1 MNEIGAILQSAQHL
15 LPPNAQAE
23 LVAQLGNA
31 ETLEAAPIGA
41 ILMGMYIL
49 TFVGFPAYVDE
60 QLGEEHT
67 SIEQLKHH
75 YQNKA
80 PSEKPMIPSTGI
92 ILSLMVADMI
102 ACPRHMT
109 RTYEF
114 ERMAEQWRTGPL
126 LGIEPCLLND
136 DRIGRAMS
144 HIGGVPRTMQEVLFQ
159 MVINAGKKAGI
170 PLNKF
175 ILDTTLLQL
184 SGTFKNAPK
193 VVPGRGMDSFSQLIV
208 SLVIASGSRLPVGFA
223 VLAGNTSD
231 STTLPGIYNAVHR
244 LADEGDIEFLMDR
257 IYPTPSNILFLK
269 AHEDERKV
277 HWVSPLKMGLSE
289 KRVRELIDAACRDQ
303 TWKVISYRSTK
314 EIQAKIEAPL
324 TAFEATWT
332 LKEEIKPELAP
343 GQKRRPHGSIQIVE
357 IEVRCIFYRHQ
368 RNAEKEMERRNI
380 QKEQMEQA
388 LQDFNTKLNKRK
400 YRELEYSEQKLAA
413 LLKTSSVKKFVK
425 IDLNQTEDGVIH
437 FSWVW
442 NEQAMK
448 AEEKYDGIFAL
459 LTNYAKEQVNPNQLV
474 QKYRGRDEIEVDFK
488 EMKGILDLEKILY
501 QIPERIET
509 YLFLKVMAFFVLAFL
524 RSYAEKEGVKTT
536 ERKIQEG
543 MGDLLLVE
551 NQILPL
557 GMKSYGLA
565 RDTALNQRFRQLLS
579 LPNPLDLIRRLSE
592 EEIAQVDAY
601 VLQWYEARKPCT

>member
-1 MNEIGAILQSAQHL
+1 
-15 LPPNAQAE
+15 
-23 LVAQLGNA
+23 
-31 ETLEAAPIGA
+31 
-41 ILMGMYIL
+41 
-49 TFVGFPAYVDE
+49 
-60 QLGEEHT
+60 
-67 SIEQLKHH
+67 
-75 YQNKA
+75 
-80 PSEKPMIPSTGI
+80 
-92 ILSLMVADMI
+92 
-102 ACPRHMT
+102 
-109 RTYEF
+109 
-114 ERMAEQWRTGPL
+114 
-126 LGIEPCLLND
+126 
-136 DRIGRAMS
+136 
-144 HIGGVPRTMQEVLFQ
+144 
-159 MVINAGKKAGI
+159 
-170 PLNKF
+170 
-175 ILDTTLLQL
+175 
-184 SGTFKNAPK
+184 
-193 VVPGRGMDSFSQLIV
+193 
-208 SLVIASGSRLPVGFA
+208 
-223 VLAGNTSD
+223 
-231 STTLPGIYNAVHR
+231 
-244 LADEGDIEFLMDR
+244 
-257 IYPTPSNILFLK
+257 
-269 AHEDERKV
+269 
-277 HWVSPLKMGLSE
+277 
-289 KRVRELIDAACRDQ
+289 
-303 TWKVISYRSTK
+303 
-314 EIQAKIEAPL
+314 
-324 TAFEATWT
+324 
-332 LKEEIKPELAP
+332 
-343 GQKRRPHGSIQIVE
+343 
-357 IEVRCIFYRHQ
+357 
-368 RNAEKEMERRNI
+368 MERRNI

-557 GMKSYGLA
+557 GMKSYSLA

-601 VLQWYEARKPCT
+601 VLQWHEARKPCT